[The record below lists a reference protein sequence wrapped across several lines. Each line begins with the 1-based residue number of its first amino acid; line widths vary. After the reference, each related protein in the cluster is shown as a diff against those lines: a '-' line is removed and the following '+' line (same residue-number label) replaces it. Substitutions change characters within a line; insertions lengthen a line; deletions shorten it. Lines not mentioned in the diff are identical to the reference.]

1 MGLGRMLDDTVGAER
16 AEFPMLYPALW
27 EMKALNNKSWNDTR
41 CKGVE
46 KSKPVYY
53 VQMQTYMAYL
63 GLGDYPALF
72 TALNKDT
79 GEIYAEL
86 VPNVPAVAQ
95 RASDKGTRKGTRLNY
110 SH

>member
-86 VPNVPAVAQ
+86 RSEERSVGRECVGPCRSRWSP
-95 RASDKGTRKGTRLNY
+95 
-110 SH
+110 HP

>member
-63 GLGDYPALF
+63 GLGDYQIGRAHVCTPVAN
-72 TALNKDT
+72 AH
-79 GEIYAEL
+79 L
-86 VPNVPAVAQ
+86 V
-95 RASDKGTRKGTRLNY
+95 RRLLHETQKHTLLQTIQNY
-110 SH
+110 